1 MPLLASYTTAQEPLN
16 RRDERNVKGLR
27 DKLVEEGVDA
37 PTYGTLRHWSAAG
50 QWKQRAIEH
59 DSGIVITVD
68 HIMEQKA
75 ETRVELS
82 ELAEKAAA
90 NAKAPPKKG
99 VGYYKKLQS
108 GRPSTTGGGPSY

>member
-1 MPLLASYTTAQEPLN
+1 MITRAQAYAAYVAMGDS
-16 RRDERNVKGLR
+16 DERNVKGLR

-99 VGYYKKLQS
+99 ALAVKIQ
-108 GRPSTTGGGPSY
+108 GRRNCR